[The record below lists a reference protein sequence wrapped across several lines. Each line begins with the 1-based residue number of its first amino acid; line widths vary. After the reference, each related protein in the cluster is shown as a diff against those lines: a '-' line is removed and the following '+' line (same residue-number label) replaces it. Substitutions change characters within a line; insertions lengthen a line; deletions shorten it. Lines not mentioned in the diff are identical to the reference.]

1 MGEPPPGQNPPKRIN
16 IINISPV
23 LATFSKNVLKTGEML
38 IMLIML
44 IPLFQKVAKTGEMLI
59 MLIMLIPLGLWGNP
73 PRSKIHQKELTLLTF
88 PLF

>member
-1 MGEPPPGQNPPKRIN
+1 MGEPPRSQKTQKIIN

-23 LATFSKNVLKTGEML
+23 LGTFSKNVLKTGEML

-44 IPLFQKVAKTGEMLI
+44 IPLFQKVAITGEMLI
-59 MLIMLIPLGLWGNP
+59 MLIMLIPGELWGGVGGG
-73 PRSKIHQKELTLLTF
+73 QKELTLLTF